1 MRFSRPLIVSTI
13 ALLLLG
19 AGCDRAA
26 EPAAKTPPINRPTTN
41 VPAAN
46 LPTINAPAAA
56 ANTNT
61 NAPTPASGVRELP
74 AATGIDGTWQTYTN
88 AALGF
93 SFQTPTKG
101 RYAPTWEVSF
111 LKSDDARIVDGCY
124 VPDANPDGTPERV
137 VGSAPV
143 TDFCVSASG
152 DAGAGNFYVIRDAV
166 TRINNTYVRIN
177 FVNHAY
183 NAGAVGCNPMPES
196 GMSTNATSCIP
207 FIEAEYQTQID
218 NILAT
223 FNGS

>member
-1 MRFSRPLIVSTI
+1 MRTPRLLIIYTI
-13 ALLLLG
+13 TLLLLG
-19 AGCDRAA
+19 FGCSKTA
-26 EPAAKTPPINRPTTN
+26 EPVANTPPANRPTMN
-41 VPAAN
+41 A
-46 LPTINAPAAA
+46 PTVNAPKVNAPAA
-56 ANTNT
+56 
-61 NAPTPASGVRELP
+61 PASGARELP
-74 AATGIDGTWQTYTN
+74 AATGIDNTWKTYTN

-111 LKSDDARIVDGCY
+111 LKSDDAHIVDGCY
-124 VPDANPDGTPERV
+124 VPDANPDGAPERV
-137 VGSAPV
+137 AARAPV
-143 TDFCVSASG
+143 TEFCISASG

-196 GMSTNATSCIP
+196 GMSTSANSCLP
-207 FIEAEYQTQID
+207 FIEAEYRAQID